1 MVYGTYNYSYW
12 GFINQLITGGP
23 HIVGVVLCG
32 GLEGGK
38 ISEIQG
44 NIGLSEEE
52 INGNIPESLG
62 GRVEQRNLLCWLGIV
77 LSQVML
83 RPD

>member
-1 MVYGTYNYSYW
+1 MVLITIVTGAYKPTYNW
-12 GFINQLITGGP
+12 GAS
-23 HIVGVVLCG
+23 HCG
-32 GLEGGK
+32 GGALWRIGRGK

-62 GRVEQRNLLCWLGIV
+62 GRVEQRNLLC
-77 LSQVML
+77 
-83 RPD
+83 